1 MSKIMD
7 VATIHFSV
15 SERGDQGRAEAVRQF
30 GEAAELLDG
39 TGVDLVVTC
48 EGMESIGQAMNEA
61 ESTADPGEMLC
72 MYRDF
77 AVRNGCTVAGSVK
90 LNEEGKVYN
99 ALVFLGPDGRVLGSY
114 KKTFLTE
121 GELRKGMS
129 RGPGAAVVETP
140 VGRLGGVICFDLN
153 FDELRDSYHALKPD
167 ILCFSSMF
175 HGAHLPGNW
184 AYQTRSFL
192 AGAVK
197 DGCSFILD
205 PLGRTLNRTTYYNRI
220 AWARINLD
228 RFLMHQDFNRAK
240 FPEIRRKY
248 RKEILIDSD
257 SELGVSILYS
267 CVDGLS
273 AAEVAKEFD
282 LIELDDYLKKS

>member
-30 GEAAELLDG
+30 GEAAELLNG

-48 EGMESIGQAMNEA
+48 EGMESIGQTMYEA
-61 ESTADPGEMLC
+61 ESAADPGEMLC

-77 AVRNGCTVAGSVK
+77 AVRNECTVAGSVK
-90 LNEEGKVYN
+90 LSEDGKVYN
-99 ALVFLGPDGRVLGSY
+99 ALAFLGPDGRFLGSY

-121 GELRKGMS
+121 GELRKGLS
-129 RGPGAAVVETP
+129 RGPGATVVETP
-140 VGRLGGVICFDLN
+140 AGRLGGVICFDLN
-153 FDELRDSYHALKPD
+153 FDELRDSYRGLKPD

-175 HGAHLPGNW
+175 HGAHLSHNW

-192 AGAVK
+192 TGAVK

-220 AWARINLD
+220 AWARINQD
-228 RFLMHQDFNRAK
+228 RFLMHQDFNRTK

-248 RKEILIDSD
+248 WKEILIDSD

-267 CVDGLS
+267 CVEGLS

-282 LIELDDYLKKS
+282 LIALDDYLKR